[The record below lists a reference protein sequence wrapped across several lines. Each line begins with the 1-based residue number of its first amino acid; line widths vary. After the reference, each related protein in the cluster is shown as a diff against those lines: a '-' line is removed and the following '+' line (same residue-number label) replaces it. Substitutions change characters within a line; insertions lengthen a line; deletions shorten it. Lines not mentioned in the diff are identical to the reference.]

1 MAPLH
6 HYRYRFYVF
15 RLLYDAYCFGG
26 RKQQFSSAAVGKAI
40 RVTRL
45 REPPDNNRID
55 VSNV

>member
-55 VSNV
+55 VN